1 MKRIKLKKLKKKKI
15 NTKLSI
21 ILFII
26 VIGLVLSYMLINYI
40 SKKINPFYMSYA
52 ETEVNKI
59 LTEII
64 NNSVTEEVEKEMAKL
79 REEFIADNP
88 DFDENNE
95 EWKEKLEQYINEDK
109 MYYTY
114 EEFNDYD
121 YIEYETFVDTF
132 ETPQGEKVVSFGYY
146 G

>member
-1 MKRIKLKKLKKKKI
+1 MKTIRQGCFET
-15 NTKLSI
+15 NSSSTHSI
-21 ILFII
+21 TMCMESDYEKWKN
-26 VIGLVLSYMLINYI
+26 GEMYWHRWNDELV
-40 SKKINPFYMSYA
+40 SK
-52 ETEVNKI
+52 
-59 LTEII
+59 
-64 NNSVTEEVEKEMAKL
+64 EEVEKEMAKL

-88 DFDENNE
+88 GFDENNE

-146 G
+146 GQDM

>member
-1 MKRIKLKKLKKKKI
+1 MKTIRQGCFET
-15 NTKLSI
+15 NSSSTHSI
-21 ILFII
+21 TMCMESDYEKWKN
-26 VIGLVLSYMLINYI
+26 GEMYWHRWNDELV
-40 SKKINPFYMSYA
+40 SK
-52 ETEVNKI
+52 
-59 LTEII
+59 
-64 NNSVTEEVEKEMAKL
+64 EEVEKEMAKL

-88 DFDENNE
+88 DVDENNE

-146 G
+146 GSDY

>member
-1 MKRIKLKKLKKKKI
+1 MRTVRRGTFET
-15 NTKLSI
+15 NSSSTHSI
-21 ILFII
+21 TMCMESDYEKWKN
-26 VIGLVLSYMLINYI
+26 GEMYWHRWNDELV
-40 SKKINPFYMSYA
+40 SK
-52 ETEVNKI
+52 
-59 LTEII
+59 
-64 NNSVTEEVEKEMAKL
+64 EEVEKEMAKL
-79 REEFIADNP
+79 RDEFIADNP

-146 G
+146 GSDY

>member
-1 MKRIKLKKLKKKKI
+1 MKTIRQGCFET
-15 NTKLSI
+15 NSSSTHSI
-21 ILFII
+21 TMCMENDYEKWKN
-26 VIGLVLSYMLINYI
+26 GEMYWHRWNDELV
-40 SKKINPFYMSYA
+40 SK
-52 ETEVNKI
+52 
-59 LTEII
+59 
-64 NNSVTEEVEKEMAKL
+64 EEVEKEMAKL
-79 REEFIADNP
+79 RDEFIADNP

-146 G
+146 GQDM

>member
-1 MKRIKLKKLKKKKI
+1 MRTVRRGTFET
-15 NTKLSI
+15 NSSSTHSI
-21 ILFII
+21 TMCMESDYEKWKN
-26 VIGLVLSYMLINYI
+26 GEMYWHRWNDELV
-40 SKKINPFYMSYA
+40 SK
-52 ETEVNKI
+52 
-59 LTEII
+59 
-64 NNSVTEEVEKEMAKL
+64 EEAEKEMAKL

-95 EWKEKLEQYINEDK
+95 EWKEELEQYINEDK

>member
-1 MKRIKLKKLKKKKI
+1 MRTVRRGTFET
-15 NTKLSI
+15 NSSSTHSI
-21 ILFII
+21 TMCMESDYEKWKN
-26 VIGLVLSYMLINYI
+26 GEMYWHRWNDELV
-40 SKKINPFYMSYA
+40 SK
-52 ETEVNKI
+52 
-59 LTEII
+59 
-64 NNSVTEEVEKEMAKL
+64 EEVEKEMAKL
-79 REEFIADNP
+79 RDEFIADNP

-95 EWKEKLEQYINEDK
+95 EWKEKLEQCINEDK

-146 G
+146 GQDM